1 MKKVIL
7 VSLGGVGKSIDELM
21 LNKAC
26 IEQAGAQLGG
36 VIINK
41 VLPEK
46 YEKVNTILRKGLEKK
61 GVNVL
66 GVIPF
71 ETTLTKYTV
80 SDLIH
85 KLKAELISGESNITN
100 TIDRILVGAML
111 PHDAID
117 YFTKNTLLIVPAN
130 REGLV
135 MTAMFANLLD
145 SNQIEFNISA
155 IIFTGGIHP
164 HEKILNLM
172 KHTDIPLLLVEEDSY
187 LVATKINKMMVKL
200 NENEDSKI
208 VKIQEMIKTYVDLDQ
223 VCELL

>member
-1 MKKVIL
+1 M
-7 VSLGGVGKSIDELM
+7 E
-21 LNKAC
+21 
-26 IEQAGAQLGG
+26 
-36 VIINK
+36 
-41 VLPEK
+41 
-46 YEKVNTILRKGLEKK
+46 RKGLEKK

-100 TIDRILVGAML
+100 SIDRILVGAML

-208 VKIQEMIKTYVDLDQ
+208 LKIQEMIKTYVELDQ